1 MKLSQNQLN
10 YFKKNGF
17 LLIHDLYDKKNMKEI
32 IQWTDEV
39 TNYPEVPNK
48 YMMYFEESKLEKGK
62 RILSRMED
70 IEPFHQGFSRLFVRG
85 EIQQVTSQLF
95 NEEALLFKDKINFKM
110 PGGDGFK
117 AHQDVQA
124 GWDRYAK
131 LHITALISIDP
142 STTKNGCLEIAAGN
156 HDKGL
161 IGEQWK
167 PLEEDALDYIS
178 VPTNPG
184 DAIFF
189 DSYIPHRS
197 GPNMT
202 DEKRRVLYITYN
214 AVSEGDHR
222 RQYYTDKRLS
232 YPPDI
237 EREPNREYVFR
248 V

>member
-70 IEPFHQGFSRLFVRG
+70 IEPFHQGFSGLFVRG

-131 LHITALISIDP
+131 LHITALISIDS